1 MRARVMATYAS
12 LRSSSMP
19 AASPTL
25 FMWGNSVS
33 SMPATNT
40 QSNSRPF
47 DECTVIMVTAWP
59 SSATVSRSVRRRT
72 HSMKSASESP
82 RRTRTGLSSA
92 GAASSFAPAKA

>member
-1 MRARVMATYAS
+1 MRARVMATYARR
-12 LRSSSMP
+12 RSSSMP

-82 RRTRTGLSSA
+82 RRTRTGESSDA
-92 GAASSFAPAKA
+92 FASSFAPAKA